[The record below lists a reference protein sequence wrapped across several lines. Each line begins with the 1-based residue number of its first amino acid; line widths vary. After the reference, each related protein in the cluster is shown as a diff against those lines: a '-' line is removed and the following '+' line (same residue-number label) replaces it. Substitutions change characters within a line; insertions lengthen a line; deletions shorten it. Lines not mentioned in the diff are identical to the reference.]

1 MTCNGARTGWYGRWT
16 VCACQRIG
24 WNACGLLLLLL
35 SLLLLLLWQVE
46 ADPDERDAETRVAAV
61 KALAAVAQHLFHP
74 AVNPTD
80 PTTTTPAQG
89 QAAADSAAA
98 DSACAELAANPVAAD
113 SAADDS
119 ACADN
124 ACHESA
130 AGGLAADPAAAALVR
145 EHVMGAL
152 LVAVEDYSTDNR

>member
-1 MTCNGARTGWYGRWT
+1 MKGDVQWGKNRL
-16 VCACQRIG
+16 V
-24 WNACGLLLLLL
+24 
-35 SLLLLLLWQVE
+35 WQVE
-46 ADPDERDAETRVAAV
+46 ADPDDRDAETRVAAV

-74 AVNPTD
+74 AANPTD
-80 PTTTTPAQG
+80 PTTSTPAQG
-89 QAAADSAAA
+89 QAAA
-98 DSACAELAANPVAAD
+98 DSACAELAANQVAAD
-113 SAADDS
+113 SPADDS

>member
-1 MTCNGARTGWYGRWT
+1 MTCNGPGTGCYGRWT

-24 WNACGLLLLLL
+24 WNACEL
-35 SLLLLLLWQVE
+35 LLLLLLWQVE
-46 ADPDERDAETRVAAV
+46 ADPDDRDAETRVAAV
-61 KALAAVAQHLFHP
+61 KALAAVAQHLFDP
-74 AVNPTD
+74 AANPTD

-89 QAAADSAAA
+89 QAAADSA
-98 DSACAELAANPVAAD
+98 CAELAANPIAHGQVAAD
-113 SAADDS
+113 LAADDS

-130 AGGLAADPAAAALVR
+130 AGGLAADPAAAALVK